1 MVVDEEYVRDRRVF
15 AQVVCTFRY
24 GREEDEVMGLSFYK
38 ELYLASEQV
47 YPPLQKR
54 PYELTRTQVTMSITV
69 ICYICI
75 YNKTVS

>member
-1 MVVDEEYVRDRRVF
+1 MVVDEENARDRRVF

-47 YPPLQKR
+47 YPPLQRR
-54 PYELTRTQVTMSITV
+54 PGDLSRTQVSTM
-69 ICYICI
+69 
-75 YNKTVS
+75 